1 VTCVLS
7 LHGFAGGQILIPFSG
22 LQTRWAHRL
31 TSLCSVKAEF
41 WDDARLMG

>member
-1 VTCVLS
+1 L
-7 LHGFAGGQILIPFSG
+7 AGGQILIPFSG